1 MNRVYYAM
9 FYATLALLA
18 TRDLNSA
25 KHSGVISLFHREF
38 VRTGLFPRELAKS
51 LNAAFDGRMEGDYGD
66 FAILAKEELARLVA
80 SAGEFIEKTRQILQ
94 SSLHSEAEDSD
105 HLPG

>member
-9 FYATLALLA
+9 FYAALAMLA
-18 TRDLNSA
+18 TRNLSSS

-66 FAILAKEELARLVA
+66 FAILAKDELALLIDGAR
-80 SAGEFIEKTRQILQ
+80 EFIDRARQIVQ
-94 SSLHSEAEDSD
+94 SDL
-105 HLPG
+105 G